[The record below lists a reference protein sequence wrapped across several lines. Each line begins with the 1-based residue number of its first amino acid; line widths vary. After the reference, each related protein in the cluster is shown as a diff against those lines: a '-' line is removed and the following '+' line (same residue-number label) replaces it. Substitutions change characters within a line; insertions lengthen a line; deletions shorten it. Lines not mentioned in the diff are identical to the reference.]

1 MLTYFAFFN
10 RFPASSA
17 SLYSL
22 LGKSSWSST
31 WTIPLMLVFR
41 ILLQL
46 GLCALISL
54 PPKESP
60 LAHLLSFC
68 SMDNITKQDKA
79 LPSHAQVS
87 QLCFIESE
95 AWGLVHRGAGFGCLH
110 EQKPRNQNMKIK
122 TLDDPSVTWY
132 ELSVFSEFWNI
143 LIDMNPDSWEG
154 ACSVAKHL
162 KSAVLTIVGIVGK
175 WVKLNLG

>member
-1 MLTYFAFFN
+1 MLTYFAFSN
-10 RFPASSA
+10 WFPASSA

-22 LGKSSWSST
+22 GKSST
-31 WTIPLMLVFR
+31 WTIEQFLWCWYSQNSPSA
-41 ILLQL
+41 
-46 GLCALISL
+46 GSCSLISL

-60 LAHLLSFC
+60 LAHPLSFC

-132 ELSVFSEFWNI
+132 ELSVFSEFWNMNWYE
-143 LIDMNPDSWEG
+143 LIWIPI
-154 ACSVAKHL
+154 H
-162 KSAVLTIVGIVGK
+162 GK
-175 WVKLNLG
+175 VPVP